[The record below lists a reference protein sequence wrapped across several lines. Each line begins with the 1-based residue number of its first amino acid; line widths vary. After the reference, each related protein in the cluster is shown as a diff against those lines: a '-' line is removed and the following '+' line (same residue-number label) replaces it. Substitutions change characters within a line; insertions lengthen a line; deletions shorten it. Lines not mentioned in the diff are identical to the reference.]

1 MKEIRD
7 KIITIRCTEKE
18 REIIRRNASIGGEEV
33 SDYIRNHIFDSNGN
47 RTPHKKQKIR
57 SIVEIQEEINTI
69 MRSCTS
75 SGFEKGEIE
84 RKVIEELKKGC
95 LVLWEF

>member
-18 REIIRRNASIGGEEV
+18 KEIISRNASIEGEEV

-47 RTPHKKQKIR
+47 RNPHKKLKMR
-57 SIVEIQEEINTI
+57 FIVEYQEEINTFL
-69 MRSCTS
+69 RSCS
-75 SGFEKGEIE
+75 CSGFEQGGREQKL
-84 RKVIEELKKGC
+84 IEELKKGC
-95 LVLWEF
+95 SLLWEF